1 MPSPMP
7 LPALRRTAGFV
18 AVLFAFSSV
27 VSLAHPVTAAAWS
40 GGSFNSTSEGQLITL
55 TNRSRAAA
63 GLRSLKIDSTLTTIA
78 RWRSR
83 DMSRRDYFSHSIPG
97 YGSVFDR
104 LSADGYCFHLAGE
117 NIGWNTYPDGVA
129 TAEIHQMFM
138 ASSSHRHNILGAAW
152 EVIGVGAY
160 KGSDG
165 KKMWTVLF
173 ADRCG
178 GGSPTASHPKPKPA
192 VRHAAVVRPKPRPA
206 PRPTPK
212 PTPKPKPKPAPTP
225 TPTPIPLA
233 DRPDPGLFAEPSPA
247 DGIPPGGQDASNAAA
262 GPLTGATGLRVVDRG
277 GFGGL
282 VETIV
287 GGVTGSFF
295 GA

>member
-1 MPSPMP
+1 MSSATNVA
-7 LPALRRTAGFV
+7 ALRRTAGFV
-18 AVLFAFSSV
+18 ALLFTLSSV
-27 VSLAHPVTAAAWS
+27 VSLAHPDTAAAWS
-40 GGSFNSTSEGQLITL
+40 GGSFNSSSERQLIAM

-63 GLRSLKIDSTLTTIA
+63 GLRSLRIDSSLTSIA

-97 YGSVFDR
+97 YGSVFDK

-117 NIGWNTYPDGVA
+117 NIGWNTYPDDVA
-129 TAEIHQMFM
+129 TSEIHQMFM
-138 ASSSHRHNILGAAW
+138 GSSSHRHNILGSSW

-165 KKMWTVLF
+165 KKLWTVLF
-173 ADRCG
+173 ADKCG
-178 GGSPTASHPKPKPA
+178 GGSPIASHPKPKPTA
-192 VRHAAVVRPKPRPA
+192 RHAAVVPPKPKPRPKPA
-206 PRPTPK
+206 PK
-212 PTPKPKPKPAPTP
+212 PAPKPKPAPTP
-225 TPTPIPLA
+225 TAAQLA
-233 DRPDPGLFAEPSPA
+233 DRVDPELFDES
-247 DGIPPGGQDASNAAA
+247 GNAGRTQPIGSDLLATAA
-262 GPLTGATGLRVVDRG
+262 GPPPTGATGLRVVERG
-277 GFGGL
+277 ALAGL